1 MVKDMKIIPAIRA
14 LRNDIIARTVTAGPG
29 LGVERTPRGTRIYL
43 EETPGGG
50 GGAAWHGMFE
60 MAGLVDATT
69 TPGTTIYKVKVFN
82 GNDLT
87 GSAGIAHVNRQP
99 FTVAVT
105 EVVIAATGARH
116 YVYLEFT
123 PPVEATDTT
132 AAVAAAVVVVV
143 KTALMDSTDAVVYHL
158 IGQAWVENS
167 AIALSQDHIPGN
179 VYMDWYGP
187 CIGLLEGGDDTGTG
201 DGDGDTGDG
210 DTGDGDGDGD
220 TGDGDGDTGDGDV
233 DPEGLDP
240 EDPEPE
246 VCSSCGAEATHER
259 RCPTCGGSYF
269 ECDDSRF
276 DHATVICRLCKKLIN
291 KCVLTA
297 HFEVTHPV

>member
-1 MVKDMKIIPAIRA
+1 MKIIPAIRA

-29 LGVERTPRGTRIYL
+29 LGVERTPRGTRSYL

-50 GGAAWHGMFE
+50 GGGASSWHGMFE

-143 KTALMDSTDAVVYHL
+143 KTALMDSTDKVVYHL
-158 IGQAWVENS
+158 LGQAWVEEG
-167 AIALSQDHIPGN
+167 AILLSQDHIPGN

-187 CIGLLEGGDDTGTG
+187 CLGLLETDD
-201 DGDGDTGDG
+201 D
-210 DTGDGDGDGD
+210 
-220 TGDGDGDTGDGDV
+220 
-233 DPEGLDP
+233 
-240 EDPEPE
+240 
-246 VCSSCGAEATHER
+246 
-259 RCPTCGGSYF
+259 
-269 ECDDSRF
+269 
-276 DHATVICRLCKKLIN
+276 
-291 KCVLTA
+291 
-297 HFEVTHPV
+297 